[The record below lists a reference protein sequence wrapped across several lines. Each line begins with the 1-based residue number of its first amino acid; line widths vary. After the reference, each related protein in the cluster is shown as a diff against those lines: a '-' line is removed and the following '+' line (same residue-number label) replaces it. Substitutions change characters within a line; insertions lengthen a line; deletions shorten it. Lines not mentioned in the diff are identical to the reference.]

1 MAGQF
6 QYARLARTAQ
16 RLIDRFG
23 VSESI
28 KGFVD
33 GEPDPLK
40 PNRPPVRTL
49 IDQKAKAVFLDIDTK
64 LIDGTLIKQGD
75 MKVLLSPLDM
85 TIPLKITGTITRELE
100 GEIWTIVKI
109 KPLNPGGIK
118 LLYTLQVR
126 K

>member
-23 VSESI
+23 KTETI
-28 KGFVD
+28 KGYFD
-33 GEPDPLK
+33 TPNPSQ
-40 PNRPPVRTL
+40 PNRPGIRTFAEL
-49 IDQKAKAVFLDIDTK
+49 TPRAVFLNIEAK
-64 LIDGTLIKQGD
+64 LIDGTLVKAGD
-75 MKVLLSPLDM
+75 MKVLVGAVSPALD
-85 TIPLKITGTITRELE
+85 PKITGTITRGDEV
-100 GEIWTIVKI
+100 WSIVKI
-109 KPLNPGGIK
+109 EPLNPGGIK

>member
-23 VSESI
+23 VTENI

-33 GEPDPLK
+33 GDPDPLK
-40 PNRPPVRTL
+40 PNRPPIRTL
-49 IDQKAKAVFLDIDTK
+49 IDQNAKAVFLDIDTK
-64 LIDGTLIKQGD
+64 LIDGTLIKEGD

-85 TIPLKITGTITRELE
+85 TIPLKITGTISREVE
-100 GEIWTIVKI
+100 GEVWSIVKI

>member
-1 MAGQF
+1 MAAQF

-23 VSESI
+23 VTEQI

-49 IDQKAKAVFLDIDTK
+49 IDQNAKAVFLAIDNK
-64 LIDGTLIKQGD
+64 LIDGTLIKEGD

-85 TIPLKITGTITRELE
+85 TIPLKITGTISREAE
-100 GEIWTIVKI
+100 GEVWSIIKI